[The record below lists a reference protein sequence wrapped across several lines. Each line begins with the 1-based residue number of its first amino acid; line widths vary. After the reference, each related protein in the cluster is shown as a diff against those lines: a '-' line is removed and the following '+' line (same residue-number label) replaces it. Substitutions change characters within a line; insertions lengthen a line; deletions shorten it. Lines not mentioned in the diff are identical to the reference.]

1 MSYDRPEVFHYY
13 QHSDGLSL
21 HYNIAVD
28 YHAAILGV
36 RGQNSR
42 GSSPCVYAPAW
53 KLHGGAHAV
62 WNACVCVC
70 ACSLCN
76 LESLELRENLIKY
89 LPASLSC
96 LVRLKT
102 LDLGSN
108 LIDELV
114 CSRLFSA
121 VSLVSLSI
129 TRHHAAAD
137 TTHTV
142 ALLLRAKLRS
152 VL

>member
-1 MSYDRPEVFHYY
+1 MRC
-13 QHSDGLSL
+13 GM
-21 HYNIAVD
+21 
-28 YHAAILGV
+28 
-36 RGQNSR
+36 R
-42 GSSPCVYAPAW
+42 
-53 KLHGGAHAV
+53 
-62 WNACVCVC
+62 VCVC